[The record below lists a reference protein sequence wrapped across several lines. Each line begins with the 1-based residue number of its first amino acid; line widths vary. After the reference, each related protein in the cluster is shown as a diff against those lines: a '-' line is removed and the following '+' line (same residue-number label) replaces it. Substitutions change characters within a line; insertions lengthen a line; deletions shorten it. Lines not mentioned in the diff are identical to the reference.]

1 MLLQICDISV
11 RLLDDPLKK
20 SDPPSASSEKQNI
33 RKLAIVKREHYYA
46 VQCKADIDIGVIDT
60 KTTKALQGLDQ
71 IDSVTY
77 EGIADAKDLDRCIKT
92 WKKKAKAI
100 DGNIEINIYSPQI
113 SKEKVGKLL
122 SAARHYLQQP
132 RWLASSVAV
141 DNPHTIS
148 FPNLVIK
155 PEIVQLP
162 TPLSKTERSST
173 RSKRVLYEVLEGL
186 DQVEHLKPI
195 DIDSRI
201 TTRLLK

>member
-1 MLLQICDISV
+1 M

-20 SDPPSASSEKQNI
+20 SDPTLISSEEQNI
-33 RKLAIVKREHYYA
+33 RKLAIVKRDHYYA
-46 VQCKADIDIGVIDT
+46 VQCKADTDIGVIDT
-60 KTTKALQGLDQ
+60 KTTKVLQGLDQ

-77 EGIADAKDLDRCIKT
+77 EAIADAKDLDRCIKT
-92 WKKKAKAI
+92 WKKKAKAT
-100 DGNIEINIYSPQI
+100 DGNIEINIYGAQI
-113 SKEKVGKLL
+113 AKEKVGKLL

-132 RWLASSVAV
+132 RWLASGVPV

-148 FPNLVIK
+148 FPNLAIK
-155 PEIVQLP
+155 PEIIQLP
-162 TPLSKTERSST
+162 TPLSKTERSSAP
-173 RSKRVLYEVLEGL
+173 SKRVIYEVLEGL